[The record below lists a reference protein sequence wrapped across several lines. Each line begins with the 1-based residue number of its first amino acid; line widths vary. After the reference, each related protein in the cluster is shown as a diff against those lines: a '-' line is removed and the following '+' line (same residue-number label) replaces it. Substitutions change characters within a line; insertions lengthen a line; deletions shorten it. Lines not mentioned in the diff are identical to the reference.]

1 MLRIPLKLERRE
13 ARRTAQSD
21 LKARVR
27 RGPFGRPIA
36 RRLAI
41 HFSSHKSDLQ
51 NEEEAV
57 EKPDWKEKPIFV
69 RNV

>member
-1 MLRIPLKLERRE
+1 LGSEFPGHE
-13 ARRTAQSD
+13 
-21 LKARVR
+21 
-27 RGPFGRPIA
+27 
-36 RRLAI
+36 
-41 HFSSHKSDLQ
+41 SDLQ

>member
-1 MLRIPLKLERRE
+1 V
-13 ARRTAQSD
+13 SD
-21 LKARVR
+21 TSTRD
-27 RGPFGRPIA
+27 
-36 RRLAI
+36 LAK
-41 HFSSHKSDLQ
+41 SSHRSDLQ